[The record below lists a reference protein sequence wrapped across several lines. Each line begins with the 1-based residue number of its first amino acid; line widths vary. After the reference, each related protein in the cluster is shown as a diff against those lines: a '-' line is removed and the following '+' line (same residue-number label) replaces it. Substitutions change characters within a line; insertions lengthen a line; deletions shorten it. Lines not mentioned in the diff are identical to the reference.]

1 MFGCVWVFDQQMA
14 RTKQTARRKT
24 EDDGEAAG
32 PNPTPTKVWV
42 EAESG
47 VEKGRKRAKVEK
59 TEKGAKVEKAE
70 TVEKVEIEK

>member
-1 MFGCVWVFDQQMA
+1 MA

-24 EDDGEAAG
+24 EDEGEAAAG
-32 PNPTPTKVWV
+32 PKPTKVWV
-42 EAESG
+42 EAESVG

-70 TVEKVEIEK
+70 TVEKVEMEK